1 MTSAPPSSPG
11 PAVPS
16 GIPPRT
22 FWTRQVHDPA
32 AFVRTHG
39 GLVEGR
45 GLDPGD
51 VLPPPA
57 PAGCARDK
65 LVAIARSEAGMRAAC
80 HQAGD
85 GGLRSLRVACSNGAA
100 AAAARI
106 AELVGRPDL
115 AFRLSLPGDL
125 ELAVEARVEGD
136 PTAPEGARV
145 RQTWRGVSVVL
156 RPGDRRDGRRYVTCT
171 GPLNDYLLVGLRE
184 DEDPA
189 AFSVAQAMELAG
201 AFGLGAEPLRC
212 RVALL
217 QTREAAGPRA
227 RFFTC
232 GEREHPSAPLT
243 GLVLVALL
251 GLRAGWKDL
260 EAAPGLR
267 TTAGF
272 LPLPQVAAGA
282 AGAVDVAFPELFV
295 HMPPVGG
302 TP

>member
-1 MTSAPPSSPG
+1 M
-11 PAVPS
+11 
-16 GIPPRT
+16 
-22 FWTRQVHDPA
+22 
-32 AFVRTHG
+32 
-39 GLVEGR
+39 EGR

-65 LVAIARSEAGMRAAC
+65 LVAIAGSGTGMRAAC

-106 AELVGRPDL
+106 AELLGRPDP
-115 AFRLSLPGDL
+115 AFRLALPGDL
-125 ELAVEARVEGD
+125 DLAVEARVDGD
-136 PTAPEGARV
+136 ATAPEGARV
-145 RQTWRGVSVVL
+145 RQTWRGVAVEL
-156 RPGDRRDGRRYVTCT
+156 RPGDRGDGRRYATCT

-217 QTREAAGPRA
+217 QTGDAAGPRA

-251 GLRAGWKDL
+251 GLRGGWTDL
-260 EAAPGLR
+260 EAAPALR
-267 TTAGF
+267 TAAGT
-272 LPLPQVAAGA
+272 LPLPQVVAGT

-295 HMPPVGG
+295 HMPLPGG
-302 TP
+302 TA